1 VRDESHQRKQGLI
14 VLASEIALD
23 EGVQEGL
30 REDLIGERK
39 RITELNHTLADTRAS
54 LEEVKARFAA
64 FQEMIEKEFNLEQ
77 YTEIKQVN
85 NAVRVATW
93 PPAQRPS
100 HPMGPHPHTPTRAMG
115 ASDSHDH
122 RQRLS
127 RSVPCRC
134 VRQTEMGPELE
145 TWLCEPTTRRYA
157 CTKMLEVTRAKKNA
171 KVNQKKLM
179 SVGAIEKLMRT
190 LQTEREPVAM
200 VMMFVTLGMLTGNG
214 EGVKRAIA
222 AGGVKLITSGVK
234 LVRTSGRSRP

>member
-85 NAVRVATW
+85 NAVRVATD
-93 PPAQRPS
+93 PS
-100 HPMGPHPHTPTRAMG
+100 
-115 ASDSHDH
+115 
-122 RQRLS
+122 
-127 RSVPCRC
+127 
-134 VRQTEMGPELE
+134 
-145 TWLCEPTTRRYA
+145 
-157 CTKMLEVTRAKKNA
+157 
-171 KVNQKKLM
+171 
-179 SVGAIEKLMRT
+179 
-190 LQTEREPVAM
+190 
-200 VMMFVTLGMLTGNG
+200 VMT
-214 EGVKRAIA
+214 
-222 AGGVKLITSGVK
+222 
-234 LVRTSGRSRP
+234 